1 MEPRNPTTRPD
12 ARGWKVLATGAA
24 LGTLLVLAAPPA
36 RAEPIPP
43 NPHAVTKCIVNG
55 ITSYSDKPCPNG
67 VGEHRIAVDSAPP
80 VAIVASDATRPP
92 PRVRD
97 ARCDAA
103 QAELHNID
111 ALTKQ
116 GQPPDMQAFLEARR
130 QQKRN
135 EQFRYRC

>member
-1 MEPRNPTTRPD
+1 MEPRNATTLPD

-24 LGTLLVLAAPPA
+24 LGTLLVMVAPHA
-36 RAEPIPP
+36 KAEPHVPP

-55 ITSYSDKPCPNG
+55 ITTYSDQPCPDG
-67 VGEHRIAVDSAPP
+67 IGEHRIAVDNAPP
-80 VAIVASDATRPP
+80 VSIVAAEAMRPA
-92 PRVRD
+92 RVRD

-130 QQKRN
+130 QQKRS

>member
-1 MEPRNPTTRPD
+1 MEPRNPTTLPD
-12 ARGWKVLATGAA
+12 PRGWKVLATGAA
-24 LGTLLVLAAPPA
+24 LGTLLVLAAPQA
-36 RAEPIPP
+36 KAEPITP

-55 ITSYSDKPCPNG
+55 TTTYSDQPCHDG
-67 VGEHRIAVDSAPP
+67 ILEHRIAVDNAPP
-80 VAIVASDATRPP
+80 VTMVAFEAMRPA
-92 PRVRD
+92 RVRD